1 VAVLDSAGAL
11 IEEELVE
18 EEPVVE
24 GLEEGG
30 RLEGEDE
37 DEEEQWHNSLV
48 VPDLMIK
55 G

>member
-1 VAVLDSAGAL
+1 VAVLDSAGAPV
-11 IEEELVE
+11 EEDPVE

-24 GLEEGG
+24 GQEEGG

-37 DEEEQWHNSLV
+37 DEEGQWHNSLG
-48 VPDLMIK
+48 VPGLMIK